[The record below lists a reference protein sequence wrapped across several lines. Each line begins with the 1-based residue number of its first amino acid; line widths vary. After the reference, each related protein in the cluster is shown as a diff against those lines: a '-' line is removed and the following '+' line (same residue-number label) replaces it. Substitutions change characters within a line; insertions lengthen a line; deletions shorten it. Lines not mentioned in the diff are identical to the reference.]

1 MSSNFFDIF
10 GDLGASGPGNSRP
23 RGRGSG
29 RGSGG
34 NRQVPSISFHR
45 PKIGP
50 FGITVI
56 ILAIIAFIIYIG
68 SRFGTEILWFN
79 QIGYSRTFWTQLFAS
94 VGMFFLG
101 VIFASLILIGNFR
114 LAYSIRPD
122 ESKVPR
128 SILPYR
134 EAFSAHRK
142 GLSVVLPLLIG
153 VMAGLSLAPR
163 WRELL
168 VAINGK
174 SFGKVDPHFGIDISF
189 FTFQLPLIDT
199 LLSFF
204 VTMVVIALIAS
215 LIIDYVV
222 GAIRFGPLR
231 VARKARVHLGVLAA
245 ILSVLIGLR
254 YYVDRFVMM
263 YQTGSPTDGAMY
275 TTLHAEMPGRLIL
288 AIIAMLIAVLFI
300 VAAFKGSWYLPAA
313 GVAVL
318 VVSGLVLGLIYP
330 LIIQRFVVLP
340 NERDL
345 ESRYIQRNID
355 ATYDAYGMKG
365 LQYEN
370 YTARTDATAGQLRSD
385 SVTTSQ
391 IRLLDPEIIAPTVRQ
406 MQQSRQYYTFA
417 DQFSV
422 DRYTLTDAEGKEEKR
437 DTVISVRDIN
447 LSALSASQRNWV
459 NDHTVYTHGFGVVAA
474 YGNHLN
480 SDGLPDYWEQGIPS
494 RGEMGKYEE
503 RVYFSPNS
511 PQYSIVGGPKGA
523 KAQELDYPDDKK
535 EAGQVRTTYAGN
547 GGPSVG
553 NFFSKLIYAVKFGSA
568 DLFFSEQ
575 VNSKSQILYDR
586 DPALRVSKVAPYLTL
601 DNKSY
606 PAVVDMDGNPKTPK
620 RLVWIIDGYTT
631 SDSYPYS
638 EHTDL
643 DEATADSRTANREL
657 FAPEKSI
664 NYMRNSVKAV
674 VDAYDGSVTLYE
686 WDSKDPVLKTW
697 EGIYPGQV
705 KKMSAI
711 SGDLM
716 SHLRYPEDL
725 FKVQRNLLTT
735 YHVKDAPQFYT
746 GGDQWRLSEDPT
758 SRQNRQTQ
766 VQGTTQLQPPYYLTM
781 KMPSQKSAQFSL
793 TSVYVPGG
801 DAQFRRAPMA
811 GFLAVDSETGNTP
824 GKVRDG
830 YGKLRMIAL
839 PSSTTVPGPGQV
851 QNNFNSNRTVN
862 LELNLQD
869 QQGSE
874 VTRGN
879 LLTLPVGGG
888 LLYVQP
894 VYIQSTGD
902 TSYPQL
908 RNVLVAF
915 GDKIGFAPTLEEAL
929 DQVFGGD
936 SAATTASSGAAKQ
949 STDTKKQQPADANQ
963 RLTSALQDA
972 ADAMKASDEAM
983 KKGDWSA
990 YGDAQKKL
998 QSAIQAA
1005 QSAQDEVNKTS
1016 GSSK

>member
-1 MSSNFFDIF
+1 MSSNFFDMF
-10 GDLGASGPGNSRP
+10 GDLGSA
-23 RGRGSG
+23 GSG

-34 NRQVPSISFHR
+34 PRRPGPGVGGSGRQVPIPQFQR
-45 PKIGP
+45 PQLGP

-56 ILAIIAFIIYIG
+56 ILIVLGVAIFLG
-68 SRFGTEILWFN
+68 SQFGTEIMWFN
-79 QIGYSRTFWTQLFAS
+79 QIGYARVFWTQLFAFA
-94 VGMFFLG
+94 GMFALG
-101 VIFASLILIGNFR
+101 LILAVAILSPNLH
-114 LAYSIRPD
+114 LAWKARPAD
-122 ESKVPR
+122 PPR

-134 EAFSAHRK
+134 ESFSRHHKLIAI
-142 GLSVVLPLLIG
+142 GLPAIVGIFS
-153 VMAGLSLAPR
+153 GLSLAPQ
-163 WRELL
+163 WRQLL
-168 VAINGK
+168 VAINGVP
-174 SFGKVDPHFGIDISF
+174 FGKKDPEFGIDISF
-189 FTFQLPLIDT
+189 FTFTLPLIDT
-199 LLSFF
+199 LLSF
-204 VTMVVIALIAS
+204 VLGIVVIALIATAA
-215 LIIDYVV
+215 IGYIG
-222 GAIRFGPLR
+222 GAIRVAPPR
-231 VARKARVHLGVLAA
+231 VARATRIHLGILAA
-245 ILSVLIGLR
+245 IVSVLIGAR
-254 YYVDRFVMM
+254 YFVDRFVMV
-263 YQTGSPTDGAMY
+263 YQTGPGTDGAMY
-275 TTLHAEMPGRLIL
+275 TSVNAQMPGRLIL
-288 AIIAMLIAVLFI
+288 AIIAVLIAVLFL
-300 VAAFKGSWYLPAA
+300 VAAFKGSWYLPVA

-318 VVSGLVLGLIYP
+318 VVSGLVLGLGYP
-330 LIIQRFVVLP
+330 LVIQRFKVVP

-345 ESRYIQRNID
+345 ESPYIQRNIE
-355 ATYDAYGMKG
+355 ATYAAYGMED

-370 YTARTDATAGQLRSD
+370 YTARTDATAGQLRED

-422 DRYTLTDAEGKEEKR
+422 DRYTLTDKNGKEEKR

-447 LSALSASQRNWV
+447 LSALANSQRNWV

-480 SDGLPDYWEQGIPS
+480 ADGLPDYWEHSIPS

-511 PQYSIVGGPKGA
+511 PQYSIVGAPQGA
-523 KAQELDYPDDKK
+523 KPQELDYPDDTK
-535 EAGQVRTTYAGN
+535 EAGQVRTTYKGD
-547 GGPSVG
+547 GGPGIG
-553 NFFSKLIYAVKFGSA
+553 NFFAKLLYAVKFAST
-568 DLFFSEQ
+568 DLFFSSQ
-575 VNSKSQILYDR
+575 VNEASQILYDR
-586 DPALRVSKVAPYLTL
+586 DPSLRVAKVAPYLTL

-606 PAVVDMDGNPKTPK
+606 PAVVDLDGDPKTPK
-620 RLVWIIDGYTT
+620 RLVWIVDGYTT
-631 SDSYPYS
+631 SDSYPYA
-638 EHTDL
+638 EHVNL
-643 DEATADSRTANREL
+643 DEATADSRTENREM
-657 FAPEKSI
+657 FATANTI

-674 VDAYDGSVTLYE
+674 VDAYDGSVRLYE

-697 EGIYPGQV
+697 KGIYPGQIQSMD
-705 KKMSAI
+705 KI

-725 FKVQRNLLTT
+725 FKVQRTLLAT

-758 SRQNRQTQ
+758 ARQNAAAGER
-766 VQGTTQLQPPYYLTM
+766 GTSLQPPYYLTM
-781 KMPSQKSAQFSL
+781 KMPSQKSAEFSL

-801 DAQFRRAPMA
+801 NAQFRRAPMA

-824 GKVRDG
+824 GKVREG

-869 QQGSE
+869 QQGSK

-915 GDKIGFAPTLEEAL
+915 GDKIGFAPSLEEAL
-929 DQVFGGD
+929 DQVFEGNA
-936 SAATTASSGAAKQ
+936 AATTASSGASDSGPAK
-949 STDTKKQQPADANQ
+949 PEP
-963 RLTSALQDA
+963 TSASATLTKALKEA
-972 ADAMKASDEAM
+972 ADAMKAADEAM
-983 KKGDWSA
+983 KAGDWSA
-990 YGDAQKKL
+990 YGAAQKKL
-998 QSAIQAA
+998 QAAIEDAEEAQA
-1005 QSAQDEVNKTS
+1005 EVTKTPAKK
-1016 GSSK
+1016 GS